1 MARTVNNDTS
11 IGVEW
16 SAAVA
21 AGFDMS
27 LIEISLAKSP
37 WERLVEH
44 DEALEFADELRNAGK
59 KLHEQA

>member
-1 MARTVNNDTS
+1 MAQTVNNEKS

-27 LIEISLAKSP
+27 LIELSLAKSP

-44 DEALEFADELRNAGK
+44 DEALEFADELSTAGK
-59 KLHEQA
+59 KLHEQT